1 VTKYWK
7 RRLTANVKGQSVK
20 LDDLQA
26 EFQIRQSDG
35 QHPDWAYLR
44 MLNLHDNTSNSI
56 WGKGEFKI
64 EAGYHQGPFGLIFSG
79 EITQQRRGK
88 LSGVDRYH
96 DVMAIS
102 GAQAYSHAV
111 VEKTFDKGTTQ
122 TEMAREAAKQMTREG
137 VTVGHIGELFGNP
150 LDRPWTVK
158 EPARDFLRT
167 IGRTTASTWQ
177 IFNGAVQMTRLADFI
192 PGSLTLNDQ
201 TGLIGIPE
209 QTLEGIVAKILI
221 RSDIKVGQRVTISQ
235 QSIKQ
240 YMSSVGQ
247 WFDLKGSEGVMPGIA
262 VDGVYKVVRIDHDG
276 SVHGQE
282 WYTTLTCL
290 APGKEGIAA
299 GSSSNRIG
307 VETPE
312 VKNDG
317 KSGGG

>member
-7 RRLTANVKGQSVK
+7 RRLTVNIKGQSVK

-26 EFQIRQSDG
+26 EFQVRQSDG

-44 MLNLHDNTSNSI
+44 MLNLKDDTSNGI

-64 EAGYHQGPFGLIFSG
+64 EAGYRDGGFGLIFSG
-79 EITQQRRGK
+79 EVTQQRRGK

-96 DVMAIS
+96 DVMATS
-102 GAQAYSHAV
+102 GAQAYSHAIV
-111 VEKTFDKGTTQ
+111 DKTFQKGTTQ
-122 TEMAREAAKQMTREG
+122 TDMAKEAANQMTREG

-177 IFNGAVQMTRLADFI
+177 IFNNAVQMTRLSDFV
-192 PGSLTLNDQ
+192 PGSLLLNDE

-221 RSDIKVGQRVTISQ
+221 RSDIKIGQQVKISSE
-235 QSIKQ
+235 SIRK
-240 YMSSVGQ
+240 YLSSTGQ
-247 WFDLKGSEGVMPGIA
+247 WFDLKGAEGVMPGIS

-276 SVHGQE
+276 SVQGQE

-290 APGKEGIAA
+290 ATGKEGVAA
-299 GSSSNRIG
+299 GNPRNRL
-307 VETPE
+307 VVDTPE
-312 VKNDG
+312 VKDDG

>member
-150 LDRPWTVK
+150 
-158 EPARDFLRT
+158 
-167 IGRTTASTWQ
+167 
-177 IFNGAVQMTRLADFI
+177 
-192 PGSLTLNDQ
+192 PGQ
-201 TGLIGIPE
+201 
-209 QTLEGIVAKILI
+209 
-221 RSDIKVGQRVTISQ
+221 
-235 QSIKQ
+235 
-240 YMSSVGQ
+240 
-247 WFDLKGSEGVMPGIA
+247 A
-262 VDGVYKVVRIDHDG
+262 VDRQGASKGLPEDDRQDDCVHVADLQRRG
-276 SVHGQE
+276 SDDQARGLH
-282 WYTTLTCL
+282 
-290 APGKEGIAA
+290 PGLPDLER
-299 GSSSNRIG
+299 SNWVDRDSRAD
-307 VETPE
+307 P
-312 VKNDG
+312 
-317 KSGGG
+317 